1 MRMGLPKVVT
11 SDQGTE
17 CNNKLD
23 RELMKLLNIEHR
35 LTTAYHP
42 QVIYIYLA
50 CIHLTFLF

>member
-17 CNNKLD
+17 FNNKLD
-23 RELMKLLNIEHR
+23 RELMKLLNIEH
-35 LTTAYHP
+35 AYHP

>member
-1 MRMGLPKVVT
+1 MGLPKVIT

-17 CNNKLD
+17 FSNKLD

-42 QVIYIYLA
+42 QVFGMHTLDISIL
-50 CIHLTFLF
+50 ILK